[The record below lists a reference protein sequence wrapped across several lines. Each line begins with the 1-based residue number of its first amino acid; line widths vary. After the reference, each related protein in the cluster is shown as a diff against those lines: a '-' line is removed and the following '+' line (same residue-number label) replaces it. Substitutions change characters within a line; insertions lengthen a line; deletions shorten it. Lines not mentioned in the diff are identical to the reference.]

1 MLARL
6 DNSVIFKKL
15 FTDREVLQAF
25 VKDVTGAT
33 IDPVTIETEKSFA
46 PPLGAVDI
54 KIDIFADDPAHR
66 LIVEIQRV
74 KYDYHYDRF
83 LYYQNAAI
91 MELQRSHTQY
101 KLDKTV
107 YTIVWLTAKD
117 DALPYDVITTSLR
130 STASDG
136 GEVPLYP
143 HKLFFLNPNYRSDR
157 TPAGIRDWLELVFES
172 LAHPNAPHLNTTRSI
187 IRKATGLIETEGL
200 SPLDL
205 RLAMEEQD
213 YEDHLTLR
221 EEKGRQEAQQ
231 AIARSM
237 LAKGFELSVIAEMT
251 GLADEEIARKAV
263 RHLLRVSDSYVQN
276 ND

>member
-33 IDPVTIETEKSFA
+33 IDPVTIATEKSFA
-46 PPLGAVDI
+46 PPIGAVDI

-74 KYDYHYDRF
+74 KYDYHYDRC
-83 LYYQNAAI
+83 LYYQNAAM

-117 DALPYDVITTSLR
+117 DALPHDLITTRL
-130 STASDG
+130 ASETSG
-136 GEVPLYP
+136 GAAVPLYP
-143 HKLFFLNPNYRSDR
+143 HKLFFLNPNYRSDQ
-157 TPAGIRDWLELVFES
+157 TPDGIRDWLELVFES
-172 LAHPNAPHLNTTRSI
+172 IAHPDAPHLNTARSI
-187 IRKATGLIETEGL
+187 IRKATGLIETDGL
-200 SPLDL
+200 TPTER
-205 RLAMEEQD
+205 RLAMEDQD
-213 YEDHLTLR
+213 YEDHLALR
-221 EEKGRQEAQQ
+221 EEKGREEGRQEGRQIRNRE
-231 AIARSM
+231 IARSM
-237 LAKGFELSVIAEMT
+237 LAKGLDLAVIAETT
-251 GLADEEIARKAV
+251 GLAEAEIAC
-263 RHLLRVSDSYVQN
+263 LRFE
-276 ND
+276 

>member
-46 PPLGAVDI
+46 PPIGAIDI

-74 KYDYHYDRF
+74 RYDYHYDRF
-83 LYYQNAAI
+83 LYYHHAAI

-101 KLDKTV
+101 LLGKTV

-117 DALPYDVITTSLR
+117 DTLPKDLITTSLR
-130 STASDG
+130 SVTSDG
-136 GEVPLYP
+136 ADVPLYP
-143 HKLFFLNPNYRSDR
+143 HKLFFLNPNYRSDQ
-157 TPAGIRDWLELVFES
+157 TPAAVRDWLELVFES
-172 LAHPNAPHLNTTRSI
+172 IAHPEQPHLNTTRQI
-187 IRKATGLIETEGL
+187 IRKATHLIESDGLTPTE
-200 SPLDL
+200 
-205 RLAMEEQD
+205 RRVAMEDQG
-213 YEDHLTLR
+213 YEDNLVFR
-221 EEKGRQEAQQ
+221 EQKGRQESRAE
-231 AIARSM
+231 IAAAM
-237 LAKGFELSVIAEMT
+237 LAKGFEPATVAELTGLSVAEILKLSQQKMT
-251 GLADEEIARKAV
+251 
-263 RHLLRVSDSYVQN
+263 
-276 ND
+276 

>member
-46 PPLGAVDI
+46 PPIGAVDI

-107 YTIVWLTAKD
+107 YTIVWLTTKD
-117 DALPYDVITTSLR
+117 DALPHDLITTRL
-130 STASDG
+130 ASETSG
-136 GEVPLYP
+136 GASVPLYP
-143 HKLFFLNPNYRSDR
+143 HKLFFLNPNYRSDQ

-172 LAHPNAPHLNTTRSI
+172 IAHPDAPHVNATRSI
-187 IRKATGLIETEGL
+187 IRKATGLIETDGL
-200 SPLDL
+200 TPTER
-205 RLAMEEQD
+205 RLAMEDQD
-213 YEDHLTLR
+213 YEDHLALR
-221 EEKGRQEAQQ
+221 EEKGRQEGREEGREEGRRAEKL
-231 AIARSM
+231 AIVRSM
-237 LAKGFELSVIAEMT
+237 LAKGLDLSVIAETT
-251 GLADEEIARKAV
+251 GLSEAEIEG
-263 RHLLRVSDSYVQN
+263 LRSA
-276 ND
+276 

>member
-33 IDPVTIETEKSFA
+33 IDPETIETEKSFA
-46 PPLGAVDI
+46 PPIGAVDI

-117 DALPYDVITTSLR
+117 DALPYDLLTTTLR

-136 GEVPLYP
+136 RDVPLYP
-143 HKLFFLNPNYRSDR
+143 HKLFFLNPNYRSDQ
-157 TPAGIRDWLELVFES
+157 TPAGIRDWLELVAES
-172 LAHPNAPHLNTTRSI
+172 IAHPNAPHLNTTRSI

-200 SPLDL
+200 TPLDL

-213 YEDHLTLR
+213 YTDHLSLR
-221 EEKGRQEAQQ
+221 EEKGRKEEKQE
-231 AIARSM
+231 IARNL
-237 LAKGFELSVIAEMT
+237 LAQGVSIAVIAAAT
-251 GLADEEIARKAV
+251 GLAEEEIAR
-263 RHLLRVSDSYVQN
+263 LRKD
-276 ND
+276 D

>member
-46 PPLGAVDI
+46 PPIGAVDI

-66 LIVEIQRV
+66 LIVEIQHV

-91 MELQRSHTQY
+91 MELQRSRTQY

-117 DALPYDVITTSLR
+117 DALPYDLITTMLR

-136 GEVPLYP
+136 REVPLYP
-143 HKLFFLNPNYRSDR
+143 HKLFFLNPNYRSDQ
-157 TPAGIRDWLELVFES
+157 TPSGIRDWLELVAES
-172 LAHPNAPHLNTTRSI
+172 IAHPSAPHLNSSRSI
-187 IRKATGLIETEGL
+187 IRKATSLIETEGL

-213 YEDHLTLR
+213 YNDHLVLR
-221 EEKGRQEAQQ
+221 EEKGRQEEKET
-231 AIARSM
+231 IARSM
-237 LAKGFELSVIAEMT
+237 LVKGFDLAVIAEMT
-251 GLADEEIARKAV
+251 GLTEDEIAR
-263 RHLLRVSDSYVQN
+263 LREA
-276 ND
+276 

>member
-33 IDPVTIETEKSFA
+33 LDPVTIETEKSFA
-46 PPLGAVDI
+46 PPIGAVDI
-54 KIDIFADDPAHR
+54 KIDIFAEDPAHR

-117 DALPYDVITTSLR
+117 DALPHDLITTSLR

-136 GEVPLYP
+136 RELPLYP
-143 HKLFFLNPNYRSDR
+143 HKLFFLNPNYRSDQ
-157 TPAGIRDWLELVFES
+157 TSEAIRDWLELAFES
-172 LAHPNAPHLNTTRSI
+172 MTHPDAPHLNTTRQI
-187 IRKATGLIETEGL
+187 IRKATSLIDTDGLTPTER
-200 SPLDL
+200 
-205 RLAMEEQD
+205 RLAMEDQD
-213 YEDHLTLR
+213 YQEHLALR
-221 EEKGRQEAQQ
+221 EAKGREEGRQTEKE

-237 LAKGFELSVIAEMT
+237 LAEGLESALIAKMT
-251 GLADEEIARKAV
+251 GLSGEDIER
-263 RHLLRVSDSYVQN
+263 LRVE
-276 ND
+276 